1 MKKTSLTNVC
11 LEILSKEINLQRIP
25 GFEAIESV
33 KLASG
38 ADGGGISLYNGEKIG
53 KVTVADFSYG
63 NGAPITH
70 RQDRIGMTAE
80 LFQIMPDFSYKLPVW
95 GIDSVLFE
103 DGTYWFDTDFF
114 FGFDLVNDYDFVMK
128 YLDPFNEVYEKFFN
142 NKDIKILSMAEVTTW
157 VRTHISLCYIIAELP
172 LAKVDAVYELASELI
187 KVWMRM
193 YNDAE
198 RQDESFKKSQIKRIT
213 SMYGKMKNEERM
225 AEILCDVYGKKT
237 FAKLFQAI
245 MPNFV

>member
-1 MKKTSLTNVC
+1 MNKKSLTNVC
-11 LEILSKEINLQRIP
+11 LEMLSKEISLQRIP
-25 GFEAIESV
+25 GFEDIESV

-63 NGAPITH
+63 NGVPITH

-80 LFQIMPDFSYKLPVW
+80 LFQIMPDFSYKLPAW

-103 DGTYWFDTDFF
+103 DATYWFDTDFF
-114 FGFDLVNDYDFVMK
+114 FGFDLVNDFDFVMK
-128 YLDPFNEVYEKFFN
+128 YLDPFNEVYKKFFN
-142 NKDIKILSMAEVTTW
+142 NKDIRVYSMAEVTTW
-157 VRTHISLCYIIAELP
+157 VRIHISPCYIIAELP
-172 LAKVDAVYELASELI
+172 VAKVDAVYELASTFI
-187 KVWMRM
+187 KLWVKM

-198 RQDESFKKSQIKRIT
+198 KQDESFKKSQIKRIT
-213 SMYGKMKNEERM
+213 SIYGKMETGDRM

-245 MPNFV
+245 MPNFI

>member
-1 MKKTSLTNVC
+1 MNKKSLTNVC
-11 LEILSKEINLQRIP
+11 LEMLSKEINLQRIP
-25 GFEAIESV
+25 GFEDIESV

-63 NGAPITH
+63 NGVPITH

-80 LFQIMPDFSYKLPVW
+80 LFQIMPDFSYKLPAW

-114 FGFDLVNDYDFVMK
+114 FGFDLVNDFDFVMK
-128 YLDPFNEVYEKFFN
+128 YLDPFNEVYKKFFN
-142 NKDIKILSMAEVTTW
+142 NKDIRVYSMAEVTTW
-157 VRTHISLCYIIAELP
+157 VRTHISPCYIIAELP
-172 LAKVDAVYELASELI
+172 VAKVDAVYELASALI
-187 KVWMRM
+187 KLWVTM

-198 RQDESFKKSQIKRIT
+198 KQDESFKKSQIKRIT
-213 SMYGKMKNEERM
+213 SIYGKMETGDRM

>member
-1 MKKTSLTNVC
+1 MNKRSLTNVC
-11 LEILSKEINLQRIP
+11 LEMLSKEINLQRIP
-25 GFEAIESV
+25 GFEDIESV

-38 ADGGGISLYNGEKIG
+38 ADGGGISLYSGEKIG

-63 NGAPITH
+63 NGVPITH

-80 LFQIMPDFSYKLPVW
+80 LFQIMPDFSYKLPAW

-114 FGFDLVNDYDFVMK
+114 FGFDLVNDFDFVMK
-128 YLDPFNEVYEKFFN
+128 YLDPFNEVYKKFFN
-142 NKDIKILSMAEVTTW
+142 NKDIRVYSMAEVTTW
-157 VRTHISLCYIIAELP
+157 VRTHISPCYIIAELP
-172 LAKVDAVYELASELI
+172 VAKVDAVYELASALI
-187 KVWMRM
+187 KLWVKM

-198 RQDESFKKSQIKRIT
+198 KQDESFKKSQIKRIT
-213 SMYGKMKNEERM
+213 SIYGKMETGDRM

>member
-1 MKKTSLTNVC
+1 MNKKSLTNVC
-11 LEILSKEINLQRIP
+11 LEILSKEINLQRIQ
-25 GFEAIESV
+25 GFEDIESV

-38 ADGGGISLYNGEKIG
+38 ADGGGMSLYNGEKIG
-53 KVTVADFSYG
+53 KVTAADFSYG

-80 LFQIMPDFSYKLPVW
+80 LFQVMPDFSYKLPVW

-128 YLDPFNEVYEKFFN
+128 YLDPFNEVYMKFLN
-142 NKDIKILSMAEVTTW
+142 NKEIKILSMAEITTW
-157 VRTHISLCYIIAELP
+157 VRTHISPCYIIAELP
-172 LAKVDAVYELASELI
+172 FEKVDVVYELASELI

-225 AEILCDVYGKKT
+225 ADILREVYGKET

-245 MPNFV
+245 LPNFV

>member
-1 MKKTSLTNVC
+1 MNKKSLTNVC
-11 LEILSKEINLQRIP
+11 LEMLSKEINLQRIP
-25 GFEAIESV
+25 GFKDIESV

-53 KVTVADFSYG
+53 KVTVANFSYG
-63 NGAPITH
+63 NGVPITH

-80 LFQIMPDFSYKLPVW
+80 LFQIMPDFSYKLPAW

-114 FGFDLVNDYDFVMK
+114 FGFDLVNDFDFVMK
-128 YLDPFNEVYEKFFN
+128 YLDPFNEVYKKFFN
-142 NKDIKILSMAEVTTW
+142 NKDIRVYSMAEVTTW
-157 VRTHISLCYIIAELP
+157 VRTHISPCYIIAELP
-172 LAKVDAVYELASELI
+172 VAKVDAVYELASALI
-187 KVWMRM
+187 KLWVTM

-198 RQDESFKKSQIKRIT
+198 KQDESFKKSQIKRIT
-213 SMYGKMKNEERM
+213 SIYGKMETGDRM

>member
-1 MKKTSLTNVC
+1 MNKRSLTNVC
-11 LEILSKEINLQRIP
+11 LEMLSKEINLQRIP
-25 GFEAIESV
+25 GFEDIESV

-53 KVTVADFSYG
+53 KVTVAEFSYG
-63 NGAPITH
+63 NGVPITH

-114 FGFDLVNDYDFVMK
+114 FGFDLVMDYEFTMK
-128 YLDPFNEVYEKFFN
+128 YLEPFNEVYKKFFN

-157 VRTHISLCYIIAELP
+157 VRTHISPCYIIAELP
-172 LAKVDAVYELASELI
+172 LAKVDAVYELAAELI
-187 KVWMRM
+187 KLWITM

-198 RQDESFKKSQIKRIT
+198 KQDESFKKNQIKRIT
-213 SMYGKMKNEERM
+213 SIYGKMKDEERM
-225 AEILCDVYGKKT
+225 ADILRDVYGKET
-237 FAKLFQAI
+237 FAQLFQAI
-245 MPNFV
+245 LPNFV

>member
-1 MKKTSLTNVC
+1 MNKTSLTSIC
-11 LEILSKEINLQRIP
+11 LEMLSKEIKLQRIP
-25 GFEAIESV
+25 GFEDIESV

-63 NGAPITH
+63 NGVPITH

-128 YLDPFNEVYEKFFN
+128 YLDPFNEVYKKFLN

-157 VRTHISLCYIIAELP
+157 VRTHISPCYIIAELP

-187 KVWMRM
+187 KLWMRM

-225 AEILCDVYGKKT
+225 ADIFREVYGKET
-237 FAKLFQAI
+237 FAQLFKAI
-245 MPNFV
+245 LPNFV

>member
-25 GFEAIESV
+25 GFEDIESV

-63 NGAPITH
+63 NGVPITH

-80 LFQIMPDFSYKLPVW
+80 LFQIMPDFSYKLPAW

-114 FGFDLVNDYDFVMK
+114 FGFDLVNDFDFVMK
-128 YLDPFNEVYEKFFN
+128 YLDPFNEVYKKFFN
-142 NKDIKILSMAEVTTW
+142 NKDIRVYSMAEIPTW
-157 VRTHISLCYIIAELP
+157 VRTHISPCYIIAELP
-172 LAKVDAVYELASELI
+172 VAKVDAVYELASALI
-187 KVWMRM
+187 KLWVKM

-198 RQDESFKKSQIKRIT
+198 KQDESFKKSQIKRIT
-213 SMYGKMKNEERM
+213 SIYGKMETGDRM

-245 MPNFV
+245 MPNLV

>member
-1 MKKTSLTNVC
+1 MNKTSLTSIC
-11 LEILSKEINLQRIP
+11 LEMLSKEIKLQRIP
-25 GFEAIESV
+25 GFEDIESV

-38 ADGGGISLYNGEKIG
+38 ADGGGIRLFNGEKIG

-63 NGAPITH
+63 NGVPITH

-114 FGFDLVNDYDFVMK
+114 FGFDLVNDYDFVIK
-128 YLDPFNEVYEKFFN
+128 YLVPFNEVYKKFFN
-142 NKDIKILSMAEVTTW
+142 NKDIKILSMAEVPTW
-157 VRTHISLCYIIAELP
+157 VRTHISPCYIIAELP

-187 KVWMRM
+187 KLWMRM

-225 AEILCDVYGKKT
+225 ADIFREVYGKET
-237 FAKLFQAI
+237 FAQLFKAI
-245 MPNFV
+245 LPNFV

>member
-1 MKKTSLTNVC
+1 MNKTSLTSIC
-11 LEILSKEINLQRIP
+11 LEMLSKEIKLQRIP
-25 GFEAIESV
+25 GFEDIESV

-63 NGAPITH
+63 NGVPITH

-103 DGTYWFDTDFF
+103 DVTYWFDTDFF

-128 YLDPFNEVYEKFFN
+128 YLDPFNEVYKKFLN

-157 VRTHISLCYIIAELP
+157 VRTHISPCYIIAELP

-187 KVWMRM
+187 KLWMRM

-225 AEILCDVYGKKT
+225 ADIFREVYGKET
-237 FAKLFQAI
+237 FAQLFKAI
-245 MPNFV
+245 LPNFV

>member
-1 MKKTSLTNVC
+1 MNKTSLTNVC
-11 LEILSKEINLQRIP
+11 LEMLSKEINLQRIP
-25 GFEAIESV
+25 GFEDIESV

-63 NGAPITH
+63 NGVPITH
-70 RQDRIGMTAE
+70 RQDRVGMTAE
-80 LFQIMPDFSYKLPVW
+80 LFQIMPDFSYKLPAW

-114 FGFDLVNDYDFVMK
+114 FGFDLVNDYDFVIK
-128 YLDPFNEVYEKFFN
+128 YLDPFNEVYKEFFS

-157 VRTHISLCYIIAELP
+157 VRTHISPCYIIAELP

-187 KVWMRM
+187 KLWITM

-198 RQDESFKKSQIKRIT
+198 KQNESFKKSQIKRIT
-213 SMYGKMKNEERM
+213 SIYGKMEDEERM
-225 AEILCDVYGKKT
+225 ADILSDVYGKET
-237 FAKLFQAI
+237 FAKLFKAI
-245 MPNFV
+245 LPNFV

>member
-1 MKKTSLTNVC
+1 MNKTSLTNIC
-11 LEILSKEINLQRIP
+11 LEMLSKEIHLQKIP
-25 GFEAIESV
+25 GFEDIASV

-38 ADGGGISLYNGEKIG
+38 ADGGGISLYNGGKIS
-53 KVTVADFSYG
+53 KVTAADLSYG

-80 LFQIMPDFSYKLPVW
+80 LFQVMPDFSYKLPAW

-114 FGFDLVNDYDFVMK
+114 FGFDLVNDFDFVMK
-128 YLDPFNEVYEKFFN
+128 YLDPFNEVYKKFFN
-142 NKDIKILSMAEVTTW
+142 NKDIKVYSMAEVTTW
-157 VRTHISLCYIIAELP
+157 VRTHISPCYIIAELP
-172 LAKVDAVYELASELI
+172 VAKVDVVYELASALI
-187 KVWMRM
+187 KLWVTM

-198 RQDESFKKSQIKRIT
+198 KQDESFKKSQIKRI
-213 SMYGKMKNEERM
+213 SSIYGKMETEDRM

-245 MPNFV
+245 MPNLV

>member
-1 MKKTSLTNVC
+1 MNKKSLTNVC
-11 LEILSKEINLQRIP
+11 LEMLSKEINLQRIP
-25 GFEAIESV
+25 GFEDIESV

-38 ADGGGISLYNGEKIG
+38 ADGGGIRLYNGEKIG

-63 NGAPITH
+63 NGVPITH

-80 LFQIMPDFSYKLPVW
+80 LFQIMPDFSYKLPAW

-114 FGFDLVNDYDFVMK
+114 FGFDLVNDFDFVMK
-128 YLDPFNEVYEKFFN
+128 YLDPFNEVYKKFFN
-142 NKDIKILSMAEVTTW
+142 NKDIRVYSMAEVTTW
-157 VRTHISLCYIIAELP
+157 VRTHISPCYIIAELP
-172 LAKVDAVYELASELI
+172 VAKVDAVYELASALI
-187 KVWMRM
+187 KLWVKM

-198 RQDESFKKSQIKRIT
+198 KQDESFKKSQIKRIT
-213 SMYGKMKNEERM
+213 SIYGKMETGDRM

-237 FAKLFQAI
+237 FAQLFKAI

>member
-1 MKKTSLTNVC
+1 MNKTSLTNVC
-11 LEILSKEINLQRIP
+11 LEMLSKEINLQRIP

-63 NGAPITH
+63 NGVPITH

-128 YLDPFNEVYEKFFN
+128 YLDPFNEVYKKFLN

-157 VRTHISLCYIIAELP
+157 VRTHISPCYIIAELP
-172 LAKVDAVYELASELI
+172 LGKVDAVYELASELI

-198 RQDESFKKSQIKRIT
+198 RQDESFKKSQIKRI
-213 SMYGKMKNEERM
+213 SSIYGKMETEDRM

-245 MPNFV
+245 MPNLV